1 MRQTIHYKLLI
12 VLLILPTLIFANVT
26 TLSDKVTTRER
37 VIQKSY
43 KVDKNATLKVNNK
56 FGNVDII
63 TWDKNTIEFDIL
75 IRVSG
80 NDEDKIEDRLER
92 IDIDF
97 SATNSLV
104 SAITKIEKNK
114 SNWWNWGKKMN
125 LKLEINYVIKIPITN
140 SIDINNDFGNVNV
153 DTLKGVAKINCDHG
167 NITTKELMAD
177 GNELNF
183 DHTKNCYFEYIKSG
197 KINADF
203 SSYTVAKTKD
213 LNISAD
219 HTSGHIETAENI
231 TYNCDFKSL
240 KVDNVN
246 NITGNAD
253 HLTLLIGTVYKNVS
267 VKSDFGSVKIGKMA
281 SNAQNI
287 SIDAE
292 HARIYLGYDSAYNFN
307 FDINLEHASLKN
319 TDNFNFTKR
328 RLKSSDKYYSGSYG
342 DNSSNNLVKIS
353 SEFGSVT
360 FKKQ

>member
-1 MRQTIHYKLLI
+1 MKQKLHYRLLC
-12 VLLILPTLIFANVT
+12 LLLLLPALIFANST
-26 TLSDKVTTRER
+26 PTKIYKISKER
-37 VIQKSY
+37 IIQKSY
-43 KVDKNATLKVNNK
+43 NVDKNATLKVSNR

-63 TWDKNTIEFDIL
+63 TWDQNIIEFDVL

-80 NDEDKIEDRLER
+80 NSTDKVEDRLER
-92 IDIDF
+92 IDVDF

-125 LKLEINYVIKIPITN
+125 LKIEINYVIKLPITN
-140 SIDINNDFGNVNV
+140 SINISNDFGNVNV
-153 DTLKGVAKINCDHG
+153 DTLKGVAIINCDHG

-183 DHTKNCYFEYIKSG
+183 DHTKDCYFEYINSG

-203 SSYTVAKTKD
+203 SSYTVAKAKD
-213 LNISAD
+213 LIINAD
-219 HTSGHIETAENI
+219 HTSSHVEVAENI
-231 TYNCDFKSL
+231 SYNCDFKSL

-253 HLTLLIGTVYKNVS
+253 HLTLLVGNVYKNAS
-267 VKSDFGSVKIGKMA
+267 IKSDFGSVKIGKVA

-287 SIDAE
+287 EIDAE
-292 HARIYLGYDSAYNFN
+292 HASISMGYASAYNFS
-307 FDINLEHASLKN
+307 FDINLEHCSLRN
-319 TDNFNFTKR
+319 SDDFNFTKKR
-328 RLKSSDKYYSGSYG
+328 IESTEKYYSGSYG
-342 DNSSNNLVKIS
+342 ANSSQNLVKIN

>member
-1 MRQTIHYKLLI
+1 LI
-12 VLLILPTLIFANVT
+12 PALIFANSAPT
-26 TLSDKVTTRER
+26 KIYKISKER
-37 VIQKSY
+37 IIHKSY
-43 KVDKNATLKVNNK
+43 NVDKDATLKVSNR

-63 TWDKNTIEFDIL
+63 TWDQNTIEFDVL

-80 NDEDKIEDRLER
+80 NSADKVDDRLER
-92 IDIDF
+92 IDVDF

-125 LKLEINYVIKIPITN
+125 LKIEINYVIKLPITN
-140 SIDINNDFGNVNV
+140 SINISNDFGNINV

-183 DHTKNCYFEYIKSG
+183 DHTKDCYFEYINSG

-203 SSYTVAKTKD
+203 SSYTVAKAKD
-213 LNISAD
+213 LIINAD
-219 HTSGHIETAENI
+219 HTSSHVEVAENI
-231 TYNCDFKSL
+231 SYNCDFKSL
-240 KVDNVN
+240 KVDKVN

-253 HLTLLIGTVYKNVS
+253 HLTLLVGNVYKNAS
-267 VKSDFGSVKIGKMA
+267 IKSDFGSVKIGKVA

-287 SIDAE
+287 QIDAE
-292 HARIYLGYDSAYNFN
+292 HASISMGYDSAYNFS

-319 TDNFNFTKR
+319 SDDFNFTKKR
-328 RLKSSDKYYSGSYG
+328 IESTEKYYSGSYG
-342 DNSSNNLVKIS
+342 QNSSRNLVKIN

-360 FKKQ
+360 LNKL